1 MKILTV
7 EDDPITQLLLES
19 ALHGLGHEV
28 VACADGASAW
38 EQLEDRSIRIVVSDW
53 QLPGISGLELCRRI
67 RERGGDYVSFILV
80 TQLPPS
86 DENVDAAIVAGVDEF
101 LAKPINLSELK
112 LRLHAAA
119 RTLNLTAQVQQLE
132 SFIPICAHCKNVRD
146 DKNYWQQIESY
157 INTRLGTRFS
167 HGICP
172 ACYEKVMLPQ
182 LQELDRSSIP
192 PSVRRTPPAQP

>member
-7 EDDPITQLLLES
+7 EDDPITQLVFES
-19 ALHGLGHEV
+19 ALKSLGHEV
-28 VACADGASAW
+28 IATPDGTSAW
-38 EQLEDRSIRIVVSDW
+38 YQLADRSIRIVLSDW
-53 QLPGISGLELCRRI
+53 QLPGMSGLELCRMI

-86 DENVDAAIVAGVDEF
+86 EENVDAAIAAGVDEF
-101 LAKPINLSELK
+101 LAKPMKLSELK

-119 RTLNLTAQVQQLE
+119 RTLNLTEQVQQLE

-146 DKNYWQQIESY
+146 DKNYWQQIETY

-172 ACYEKVMLPQ
+172 ACYEKIIRPQ
-182 LQELDRSSIP
+182 LQALEDVPKP
-192 PSVRRTPPAQP
+192 PTADAPPAQ